1 MKRVITANTIKQ
13 AAAAGKKQLYAPL
26 KETII
31 TPEARTVASQ
41 LGVEL
46 LEFSLATPQGKPIDE
61 NLVRQVMEQVMK
73 NLPPSKQNYQKIK
86 SVVIEVLT
94 AYLKKNS

>member
-26 KETII
+26 SETII
-31 TPEARTVASQ
+31 TPEARTMASQ

-46 LEFSLATPQGKPIDE
+46 LEFSLSTREGQPIDE
-61 NLVRQVMEQVMK
+61 NLVRQVMEQVMDR
-73 NLPPSKQNYQKIK
+73 LPPSRRNYQKIK
-86 SVVIEVLT
+86 SVVVEVLT
-94 AYLKKNS
+94 SYLQKNS

>member
-13 AAAAGKKQLYAPL
+13 AAAAGKKQLYAPT
-26 KETII
+26 KETIV
-31 TPEARTVASQ
+31 TPEARTLASQ

-46 LEFSLATPQGKPIDE
+46 LEFSLSTPAGQPIDE
-61 NLVRQVMEQVMK
+61 NLVREVIARVME
-73 NLPPSKQNYQKIK
+73 NLPPSKRNYQKIK

-94 AYLKKNS
+94 SYLQKKS

>member
-1 MKRVITANTIKQ
+1 MKRVITATTVKQ

-31 TPEARTVASQ
+31 TPEARTVAAQ

-46 LEFSLATPQGKPIDE
+46 LEFSMSTAQGQPLDE
-61 NLVRQVMEQVMK
+61 NLVRQVLEKVMAS
-73 NLPPSKQNYQKIK
+73 LPPSKRNYQKIK
-86 SVVIEVLT
+86 AVVVEVLN
-94 AYLKKNS
+94 AYLQKKS